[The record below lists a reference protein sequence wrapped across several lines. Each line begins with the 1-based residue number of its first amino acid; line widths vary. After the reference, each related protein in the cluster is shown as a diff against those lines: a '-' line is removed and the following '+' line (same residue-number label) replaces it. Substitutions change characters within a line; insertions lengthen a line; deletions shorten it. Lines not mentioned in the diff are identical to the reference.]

1 MHRALWRVR
10 EFYAN
15 SELLGKSPSRIALV
29 LCREVQRGKFLR
41 DIAQVQRKEYDKVAK
56 RRGAVSVSAVRYN
69 PRRFTALARRKTGR
83 VLRAV
88 DVLYPTTYNP
98 RGFAFTQG
106 DVTMP
111 RFRRI
116 ILALT
121 ALVAIFAG
129 SELHAQNTPPPSNIE
144 VLRALAQGDA
154 AMRQR
159 DYNKALAAYY
169 QADKLSHHTCSVCLL
184 RIVSI
189 LRKAGDFDGALDT
202 AKKAIAAAGENKKLA
217 AEAHAVRGSLLAAM
231 ANKPTDKKLKE
242 AEQEFRNMLAL
253 QPELSVGHRYLGVV
267 LIRQNRDTEGIAE
280 MNAFINVPGNE
291 AKSVAEARMIVAN
304 PIRAREP
311 FAPDFSFT
319 SLEGGEISSAALQGK
334 VVLLDFWATWCPPCR
349 ESVPTMVGLHK
360 KFAGRPFE
368 ILGISGDDE
377 EGTVKTFT
385 SKNGMNWTEF
395 LDNSGTVSGT
405 FDVDSFPTY
414 IVVDKEGVIRYRQSG
429 FGGTVGSELEDI
441 INKALK
447 RPFVA
452 GQLTE
457 KTGATGANA
466 VPATTSRVAAQ
477 AQTAAPSPPIANA
490 LQNVPAATPSSE
502 TPAGGTYHNGAL
514 GFTYPYPKGWTPA
527 TAAEISAAN
536 AKIRETP
543 SPTPAP
549 GQPHTNTAAYA
560 ELLFY
565 AHGPGKDDG
574 TFHGVPSVKITS
586 LESVGAMLNVDV
598 MKRDSGDIVKTG
610 LTSVRDPEKFSVNDQ
625 NLYRMD
631 FKDTH
636 TGQIWVAVI
645 ETIVYDHL
653 LTIEI
658 RAETPVQLDLLVATV
673 KYSVF
678 GDADKK

>member
-1 MHRALWRVR
+1 MLR
-10 EFYAN
+10 
-15 SELLGKSPSRIALV
+15 
-29 LCREVQRGKFLR
+29 LCKIMLP
-41 DIAQVQRKEYDKVAK
+41 I
-56 RRGAVSVSAVRYN
+56 
-69 PRRFTALARRKTGR
+69 TAL
-83 VLRAV
+83 
-88 DVLYPTTYNP
+88 
-98 RGFAFTQG
+98 
-106 DVTMP
+106 M
-111 RFRRI
+111 
-116 ILALT
+116 
-121 ALVAIFAG
+121 AIFVATDVC
-129 SELHAQNTPPPSNIE
+129 AQNPPPQSNIE
-144 VLRALAQGDA
+144 VLRALSAGDA
-154 AMRQR
+154 AMTHR
-159 DYNKALAAYY
+159 DYDQALAAYY
-169 QADKLSHHTCSVCLL
+169 QADKISHHTCSVCLL

-189 LRKAGDFDGALDT
+189 LRKGGDFDGALAA

-217 AEAHAVRGSLLAAM
+217 AEAHAVRGSLLASM

-242 AEQEFRNMLAL
+242 AEQEFRDMLAL
-253 QPELSVGHRYLGVV
+253 QPELSVGHRYLGTV

-280 MNAFINVPGNE
+280 MNVFINALGSD
-291 AKSVAEARMIVAN
+291 ARSVAEARAIVAN

-319 SLEGGEISSAALQGK
+319 SLEGGEISSTALHGT
-334 VVLLDFWATWCPPCR
+334 VILLDFWATWCPPCR

-360 KFAGRPFE
+360 KFAGKPFE

-385 SKNGMNWTEF
+385 LKNGMNWTEF
-395 LDNSGTVSGT
+395 LDNDGAVSGT

-429 FGGTVGSELEDI
+429 FGPTVGAELEDS

-447 RPFVA
+447 RPFLATQLANQTAATSA
-452 GQLTE
+452 G
-457 KTGATGANA
+457 AAA
-466 VPATTSRVAAQ
+466 VTTSRVAAY
-477 AQTAAPSPPIANA
+477 AQTTTPSVTMQRPDRSGTTPGAIPASAATAVS
-490 LQNVPAATPSSE
+490 QNVPAAAPSTE
-502 TPAGGTYHNGAL
+502 APGGTYHNGAL
-514 GFTYPYPKGWTPA
+514 GFTYPYPRGWTPA
-527 TAAEISAAN
+527 TAAEVAAAN
-536 AKIRETP
+536 AKLKETP
-543 SPTPAP
+543 PPPQP
-549 GQPHTNTAAYA
+549 GQPRSNTAAYA

-574 TFHGVPSVKITS
+574 TFHGVPSVRITS

-631 FKDTH
+631 FKDTR

-658 RAETPVQLDLLVATV
+658 RAESRVQLDLLVSTV
-673 KYSVF
+673 KYSAF

>member
-1 MHRALWRVR
+1 
-10 EFYAN
+10 
-15 SELLGKSPSRIALV
+15 
-29 LCREVQRGKFLR
+29 
-41 DIAQVQRKEYDKVAK
+41 
-56 RRGAVSVSAVRYN
+56 
-69 PRRFTALARRKTGR
+69 
-83 VLRAV
+83 
-88 DVLYPTTYNP
+88 
-98 RGFAFTQG
+98 
-106 DVTMP
+106 MP
-111 RFRRI
+111 QFRRI
-116 ILALT
+116 ISSVAIV
-121 ALVAIFAG
+121 VAIFAATNVR
-129 SELHAQNTPPPSNIE
+129 AQNAPPQSNIE

-154 AMRQR
+154 ALTQR
-159 DYNKALAAYY
+159 DYDKALAAYH

-202 AKKAIAAAGENKKLA
+202 AKKAIAAAGENKKLS
-217 AEAHAVRGSLLAAM
+217 AEAHAVRGSLLSTM

-242 AEQEFRNMLAL
+242 AEQEFRDMLAL
-253 QPELSVGHRYLGVV
+253 RPELSVGHRYLGVV
-267 LIRQNRDTEGIAE
+267 LIRQNRDAEGIAE
-280 MNAFINVPGNE
+280 MNAFIDAPGND
-291 AKSVAEARMIVAN
+291 AKSVAEARAIVAN

-319 SLEGGEISSAALQGK
+319 SMEGGEITSAALQGK

-360 KFAGRPFE
+360 KFAGKPFE
-368 ILGISGDDE
+368 MLGISGDDE

-385 SKNGMNWTEF
+385 SKNGMSWTEY
-395 LDNSGTVSGT
+395 LDNSEAVSGP
-405 FDVDSFPTY
+405 FEVDSFPTY
-414 IVVDKEGVIRYRQSG
+414 IVIDKEGVIRYRQSG
-429 FGGTVGSELEDI
+429 FGPTVGGELEDA

-447 RPFVA
+447 KPFVA
-452 GQLTE
+452 GQSANKSSVISTSA
-457 KTGATGANA
+457 GRATAGQVAAYSQTPPPSSTMARTNSPGTTQGS
-466 VPATTSRVAAQ
+466 VPASAGPVASQ
-477 AQTAAPSPPIANA
+477 NA
-490 LQNVPAATPSSE
+490 PAATPSTEMAS
-502 TPAGGTYHNGAL
+502 GVYHNGAL

-527 TAAEISAAN
+527 TAAEIAAAN
-536 AKIRETP
+536 AKIKATP
-543 SPTPAP
+543 PPAPQP
-549 GQPHTNTAAYA
+549 GQPRTNTAAYA

-610 LTSVRDPEKFSVNDQ
+610 LTSVRDPEKFSVSDQ

-631 FKDTH
+631 FKDTR
-636 TGQIWVAVI
+636 TGQIWVAVV

-658 RAETPVQLDLLVATV
+658 RAESQVQLDLLASTV

-678 GDADKK
+678 GDPDKK

>member
-1 MHRALWRVR
+1 MPR
-10 EFYAN
+10 
-15 SELLGKSPSRIALV
+15 
-29 LCREVQRGKFLR
+29 LCRIML
-41 DIAQVQRKEYDKVAK
+41 
-56 RRGAVSVSAVRYN
+56 S
-69 PRRFTALARRKTGR
+69 T
-83 VLRAV
+83 
-88 DVLYPTTYNP
+88 
-98 RGFAFTQG
+98 
-106 DVTMP
+106 
-111 RFRRI
+111 
-116 ILALT
+116 T
-121 ALVAIFAG
+121 ALVAIFAATDVRG
-129 SELHAQNTPPPSNIE
+129 QNTPPQSNIA
-144 VLRALAQGDA
+144 VLRALAQGDTA
-154 AMRQR
+154 TTQR
-159 DYNKALAAYY
+159 DYDKALAAYR
-169 QADKLSHHTCSVCLL
+169 QADKLSYHTCSVCLL

-217 AEAHAVRGSLLAAM
+217 AEAHAVRGSLLSTM

-242 AEQEFRNMLAL
+242 AEQEFRDMLAL

-267 LIRQNRDTEGIAE
+267 LIRQNRDAEGIAE
-280 MNAFINVPGNE
+280 MNAFINAPGND
-291 AKSVAEARMIVAN
+291 AKSVAEARAIVAS

-319 SLEGGEISSAALQGK
+319 SLEGGEISSTALQGK

-360 KFAGRPFE
+360 KFAGKPFE
-368 ILGISGDDE
+368 MLGISGDDE

-395 LDNSGTVSGT
+395 LDNYGAVSGP

-429 FGGTVGSELEDI
+429 FGPTVGSELEDA

-447 RPFVA
+447 KRFVTGQSTNKSSAA
-452 GQLTE
+452 GAST
-457 KTGATGANA
+457 T
-466 VPATTSRVAAQ
+466 PATASQVAAYP
-477 AQTAAPSPPIANA
+477 QTATPSSTVTRRNSSGITPGAILATA
-490 LQNVPAATPSSE
+490 TTAASQNVPAAAPSTEAAASG
-502 TPAGGTYHNGAL
+502 AYHNGAL
-514 GFTYPYPKGWTPA
+514 GLTYPYPRGWTPA
-527 TAAEISAAN
+527 TDAEIAAAN
-536 AKIRETP
+536 AKIKETP
-543 SPTPAP
+543 PPPQP

-574 TFHGVPSVKITS
+574 AFHGVPSVKITS

-631 FKDTH
+631 FKDTR

-658 RAETPVQLDLLVATV
+658 RAENQLQLDLFVSTV

-678 GDADKK
+678 GDPDKK

>member
-1 MHRALWRVR
+1 MLR
-10 EFYAN
+10 
-15 SELLGKSPSRIALV
+15 
-29 LCREVQRGKFLR
+29 LCKIML
-41 DIAQVQRKEYDKVAK
+41 
-56 RRGAVSVSAVRYN
+56 S
-69 PRRFTALARRKTGR
+69 T
-83 VLRAV
+83 
-88 DVLYPTTYNP
+88 
-98 RGFAFTQG
+98 
-106 DVTMP
+106 
-111 RFRRI
+111 
-116 ILALT
+116 T
-121 ALVAIFAG
+121 ALVAIFVATD
-129 SELHAQNTPPPSNIE
+129 SYAQNPPPQSNIE
-144 VLRALAQGDA
+144 VLRALAEGDRA
-154 AMRQR
+154 VTKR
-159 DYNKALAAYY
+159 DYDKALAAYY
-169 QADKLSHHTCSVCLL
+169 QADKISHHTCSVCLL

-189 LRKAGDFDGALDT
+189 LRKAGDFDGALNT

-217 AEAHAVRGSLLAAM
+217 AEAHAVRGSLLATM

-242 AEQEFRNMLAL
+242 AEQEFRDMLAL
-253 QPELSVGHRYLGVV
+253 QSELSVGHKYLGVV
-267 LIRQNRDTEGIAE
+267 LIRQNRDAEGIAE
-280 MNAFINVPGNE
+280 MNAFINAPGND
-291 AKSVAEARMIVAN
+291 AKSVAEARAMAAN
-304 PIRAREP
+304 PVRAREP

-319 SLEGGEISSAALQGK
+319 SMEGGEISSAALQGK
-334 VVLLDFWATWCPPCR
+334 VILLDFWATWCPPCR

-360 KFAGRPFE
+360 KFAGKPFE

-395 LDNSGTVSGT
+395 LDNYGAVSGT

-429 FGGTVGSELEDI
+429 FGPTVGSELEDT

-452 GQLTE
+452 GQLTN
-457 KTGATGANA
+457 KTATTGPGAT
-466 VPATTSRVAAQ
+466 PATTNPVAAYAQ
-477 AQTAAPSPPIANA
+477 AATPSSTMQRPNSSGSTQGAIPASATTAAS
-490 LQNVPAATPSSE
+490 QNVPAAAPSSE
-502 TPAGGTYHNGAL
+502 AASGAYHNGAL

-527 TAAEISAAN
+527 TAAEIAAAN
-536 AKIRETP
+536 ANIKATP
-543 SPTPAP
+543 PPAPPP
-549 GQPHTNTAAYA
+549 GQPRTNTAAYA

-565 AHGPGKDDG
+565 AHGSGKDDG
-574 TFHGVPSVKITS
+574 AFHGVPSVKITS

-598 MKRDSGDIVKTG
+598 MKRDSGDLVKTG
-610 LTSVRDPEKFSVNDQ
+610 LTSVRDPEKFAVNDQ

-631 FKDTH
+631 FKDTR

-658 RAETPVQLDLLVATV
+658 RAESQVQLELLVSTV

>member
-1 MHRALWRVR
+1 MPRCRIV
-10 EFYAN
+10 
-15 SELLGKSPSRIALV
+15 LLI
-29 LCREVQRGKFLR
+29 
-41 DIAQVQRKEYDKVAK
+41 
-56 RRGAVSVSAVRYN
+56 
-69 PRRFTALARRKTGR
+69 TAL
-83 VLRAV
+83 
-88 DVLYPTTYNP
+88 
-98 RGFAFTQG
+98 
-106 DVTMP
+106 M
-111 RFRRI
+111 
-116 ILALT
+116 
-121 ALVAIFAG
+121 AIFAATDIR
-129 SELHAQNTPPPSNIE
+129 AQNTPPQSNIE

-154 AMRQR
+154 AMTQKNY
-159 DYNKALAAYY
+159 DKALAAYH
-169 QADKLSHHTCSVCLL
+169 QADKLSHHTYSVCLL

-217 AEAHAVRGSLLAAM
+217 AEAHAVRGSLLSTM

-242 AEQEFRNMLAL
+242 AEQEFRDMLAL

-267 LIRQNRDTEGIAE
+267 LIRQNRDAEGIAE
-280 MNAFINVPGNE
+280 MNAFIAAPGND
-291 AKSVAEARMIVAN
+291 AKSVAEARAIVAN

-319 SLEGGEISSAALQGK
+319 STEGGEVSSAALQGK

-360 KFAGRPFE
+360 KFAGKPFE
-368 ILGISGDDE
+368 MLGISGDDE

-395 LDNSGTVSGT
+395 LDNYGAVSGT
-405 FDVDSFPTY
+405 FEVDSFPTY
-414 IVVDKEGVIRYRQSG
+414 VVVDKEGVIRYRQSG
-429 FGGTVGSELEDI
+429 FGPTVGGELEDA

-447 RPFVA
+447 KPFVA
-452 GQLTE
+452 GQSTN
-457 KTGATGANA
+457 KSSGVGANA
-466 VPATTSRVAAQ
+466 PPATTSQAAAY
-477 AQTAAPSPPIANA
+477 AQTGAPSSTTVRPNSPRAPQAANAPSVTSASQNAPVAAPSTDS
-490 LQNVPAATPSSE
+490 AASGS
-502 TPAGGTYHNGAL
+502 YHDGSL

-527 TAAEISAAN
+527 TAAEIAAAN
-536 AKIRETP
+536 AKIKATP
-543 SPTPAP
+543 PTAP
-549 GQPHTNTAAYA
+549 QAGQPRTNTAAYA

-565 AHGPGKDDG
+565 AHGAGKDDG
-574 TFHGVPSVKITS
+574 TFRGVPSVKITS
-586 LESVGAMLNVDV
+586 LESVGAMLNAEV

-610 LTSVRDPEKFSVNDQ
+610 LTSVRDPEKFSVSDQ

-631 FKDTH
+631 FEDTR

-658 RAETPVQLDLLVATV
+658 RAESQVQLDLLASTV

-678 GDADKK
+678 GDPDKK